1 MDRSKIQVC
10 VYDDRVEITSPGMLF
25 GGLTIDMIKNG
36 RTKIRNNAIAEVF
49 SRMRVIE
56 GWGSGIGRM
65 IEDCREYGVAEPVFT
80 EVGVDFRVE
89 FFRKKTVADAKEKS
103 TNSLQNDASLTQVL
117 TQVLTQG
124 DYLKMKPIIDYL
136 EENESVT
143 TKEAME
149 LVKKSKSTALRYISK
164 LIDAKVVAP
173 EGNTDN
179 LRYTRI
185 K

>member
-1 MDRSKIQVC
+1 
-10 VYDDRVEITSPGMLF
+10 
-25 GGLTIDMIKNG
+25 
-36 RTKIRNNAIAEVF
+36 
-49 SRMRVIE
+49 
-56 GWGSGIGRM
+56 
-65 IEDCREYGVAEPVFT
+65 
-80 EVGVDFRVE
+80 
-89 FFRKKTVADAKEKS
+89 
-103 TNSLQNDASLTQVL
+103 
-117 TQVLTQG
+117 
-124 DYLKMKPIIDYL
+124 MKPIIDYL